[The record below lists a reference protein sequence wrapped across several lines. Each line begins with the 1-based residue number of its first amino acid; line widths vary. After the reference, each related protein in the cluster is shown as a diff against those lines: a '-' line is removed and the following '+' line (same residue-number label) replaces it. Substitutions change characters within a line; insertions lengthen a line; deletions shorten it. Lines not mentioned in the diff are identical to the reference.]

1 MRFRPPLALIA
12 VLLYALL
19 AALQLTVF
27 VQGNTGTPGWFLFG
41 TDTVSHDMPVALWI
55 RSQYEIDPSVVPL
68 WMSPLQGGLPT
79 LGAFLWTPFAPQ
91 MLLHN
96 IPKALSNGPDF
107 IALLQTYP
115 AVQVAV
121 WGVTLW
127 WAGLGGFAAAR
138 ALRLGGVAA
147 LAAGAA
153 WMLSGHLVTLIHAG
167 HLQKVMALAW
177 FGWAFA
183 GVWMAVR
190 PRTPRVIGGTAL
202 AGLAIGMMLL
212 SGHPQIVYIALLLAA
227 GCVLL
232 SAIVTR
238 QLNRIAITVG
248 VLFAVVALGGLTG
261 GLQVVPGIEMSAASI
276 RADGVGYEE
285 AVKTSYPPK
294 EVLEFISPRFL
305 GSSTSSDTRYL
316 GTWGNPERIVSDY
329 AGIVFVALAL
339 MGCALGWRRRE
350 VRGLVVVLLLALVIG
365 FGKYTPLYK
374 LLYAVLPGFSSF
386 RSPATIYCMVAF
398 ALAML
403 SGFGVREIMNP
414 RGRKEYIQEVAIAV
428 GLMAL
433 AGLAIWF
440 RSRLWPA
447 GLPDGGRPPLLYR
460 AGLGMVGFILLRSAF
475 DYFKRP
481 IMRTGV
487 ALLLLAGASY
497 DVMSANKA
505 FLITH
510 PFAAY
515 QASFGQEAADAYLL
529 VLPKPRR
536 ASFPGRELSLRGILK
551 DVDVLNGYH
560 PISYALKEESD
571 RALTLHSPEW
581 RKQWGI
587 GLEIRP
593 GDPSRPAGAGLSM
606 EGGLEAH
613 KYRENSPVR
622 VLNAAGE
629 PLEIRYMWA
638 NRHANRVT
646 LRVDTPEAGKLEVA
660 EMSAPGWKR
669 IQGTDVETAHEVALV
684 RTAQVP
690 AGPSEIE
697 WRYEPESYRNGMW
710 MSAAGLGIVM
720 FGLFA
725 GFRRRWVKVVFEP
738 SPARIPKTT
747 SAPAA

>member
-1 MRFRPPLALIA
+1 LRFRPPLALIA

-19 AALQLTVF
+19 AALQLTHF
-27 VQGNTGTPGWFLFG
+27 VVGETDFPGWFLFG

-55 RSQYEIDPSVVPL
+55 RGQYEIDPKVVPL

-79 LGAFLWTPFAPQ
+79 LGAFLWTPFAPP

-96 IPKALSNGPDF
+96 LPDAWKNGPDF
-107 IALLQTYP
+107 IALLRTYP
-115 AVQVAV
+115 TAQVTI
-121 WGVTLW
+121 WGISVW
-127 WAGLGGFAAAR
+127 WAGLGGFVAAR
-138 ALRLGGVAA
+138 TLRLGGVAA
-147 LAAGAA
+147 LTAGAA

-167 HLQKVMALAW
+167 HLQKVLALSW

-183 GVWMAVR
+183 GVWLAVR
-190 PRTPRVIGGTAL
+190 PHMPRAAAGTAL

-212 SGHPQIVYIALLLAA
+212 SGHPQIVYIALLLGA
-227 GCVLL
+227 GCVAL

-238 QLNRIAITVG
+238 NKNRITRAVAALLATVAI
-248 VLFAVVALGGLTG
+248 GGMTG
-261 GLQVVPGIEMSAASI
+261 GLQVVPGLEMSAASI
-276 RADGVGYEE
+276 RADGVGYDE
-285 AVKTSYPPK
+285 AVKTSYPPI
-294 EVLEFISPRFL
+294 EVLEFIAPRFL
-305 GSSTSSDTRYL
+305 GSSTASDSRYL
-316 GTWGNPERIVSDY
+316 GAWGNPERIVSDY
-329 AGIVFVALAL
+329 AGIVFLALAL
-339 MGCALGWRRRE
+339 MGCALGWRRKE
-350 VRGLVVVLLLALVIG
+350 VSGLIVALLLALVIG

-374 LLYAVLPGFSSF
+374 IFYSVLPGFSSF
-386 RSPATIYCMVAF
+386 RSPATIYCVVAF
-398 ALAML
+398 AIALL
-403 SGFGVREIMNP
+403 SGYGVREIMQA
-414 RGRKEYIQEVAIAV
+414 RARRISMQAIAV
-428 GLMAL
+428 GVGLLAL
-433 AGLAIWF
+433 AGIALWLRA
-440 RSRLWPA
+440 SKWPA
-447 GLPDGGRPPLLYR
+447 GLPDGGSPPILYR
-460 AGLGMVGFILLRSAF
+460 AGIGLFGFLVLRGLF
-475 DYFKRP
+475 DWLRKRFL
-481 IMRTGV
+481 RTAV
-487 ALLLLAGASY
+487 ALLMLAGASY
-497 DVMSANKA
+497 DSLSANRA
-505 FLITH
+505 FLFAH

-571 RALTLHSPEW
+571 RALTLHTPEW

-629 PLEIRYMWA
+629 PLDIRYMWE
-638 NRHANRVT
+638 NRHANHIK

-669 IQGTDVETAHEVALV
+669 IQGTDVETAREVALM
-684 RTAQVP
+684 RTAQIP

-697 WRYEPESYRNGMW
+697 WRYEPTSYRTGMW
-710 MSAAGLGIVM
+710 MSAAGFSIVM

-725 GFRRRWVKVVFEP
+725 GLGRRVRY
-738 SPARIPKTT
+738 
-747 SAPAA
+747 APAPPPTEEEELQPQPVA